1 MAERRM
7 FAKII
12 TESDAFL
19 DMPLSTQSLYFHF
32 GMSADD
38 DGFINNPKKIQRM
51 IGAADDDF
59 KLLIAKRF
67 VIPFASGVIVVK
79 HWKINNYIQKD
90 RYKETT
96 YQEEKK
102 LLTIKENNAYKLV
115 YPECI
120 QDVSKLDAQV
130 SIGKVSLELGKG
142 SSAPS
147 AADPIENNY
156 VTFFNNNIHPM
167 TPFELQV
174 LSEYESLGGEVIMA
188 AIGEAVKAG
197 VRRLNYIEAIL
208 RDWKAKGIKDMAGV
222 EAAKRDKVDTKKS
235 SSIKTETGL
244 EYLKRIANGGEN
256 E

>member
-7 FAKII
+7 FSRII

-19 DMPLSTQSLYFHF
+19 DMPLSTQALYLHF
-32 GMSADD
+32 GMIADD

-67 VIPFASGVIVVK
+67 VIPFPSGVIVVK

-96 YQEEKK
+96 YQEEMK
-102 LLTIKENNAYKLV
+102 LLTIKENRAYKLV
-115 YPECI
+115 YPKCI

-130 SIGKVSLELGKG
+130 SIGKISLELGKG
-142 SSAPS
+142 SSASP
-147 AADPIENNY
+147 AADPVENNY

-174 LSEYESLGGEVIMA
+174 LSEYQELGDEVIMA
-188 AIGEAVKAG
+188 AMGEAVKAG
-197 VRRLNYIEAIL
+197 VRQLNYIEAIL
-208 RDWKAKGIKDMAGV
+208 RDWKAKGIIDMAGV
-222 EAAKRDKVDTKKS
+222 EAAKRDKADAKKPS
-235 SSIKTETGL
+235 SPKQETGL
-244 EYLKRIANGGEN
+244 EYLQRIANGGKN

>member
-7 FAKII
+7 FSRMI

-19 DMPLSTQSLYFHF
+19 DMPLSTQALYLHF
-32 GMSADD
+32 GMIADD

-67 VIPFASGVIVVK
+67 VIPFPSGVIVVK

-96 YQEEKK
+96 YQEEMK
-102 LLTIKENNAYKLV
+102 LLTIKENRAYKLV
-115 YPECI
+115 YPKCI

-130 SIGKVSLELGKG
+130 SIDKISLELGKG
-142 SSAPS
+142 SSDPP
-147 AADPIENNY
+147 AADLVKNNY
-156 VTFFNNNIHPM
+156 VTFFDNNIHPM

-174 LSEYESLGGEVIMA
+174 LSEYESLGDEVITA

-197 VRRLNYIEAIL
+197 VRRLSYIEAIL

-222 EAAKRDKVDTKKS
+222 EAAKRDKADAKKS
-235 SSIKTETGL
+235 SSPKQETGL